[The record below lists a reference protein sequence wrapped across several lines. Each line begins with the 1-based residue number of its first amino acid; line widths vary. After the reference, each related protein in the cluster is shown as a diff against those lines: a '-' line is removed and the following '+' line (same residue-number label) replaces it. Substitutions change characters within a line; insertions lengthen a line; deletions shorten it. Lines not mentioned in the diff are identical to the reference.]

1 MFLKDHSGCREET
14 GEKMSNVALAV
25 VLMRSVSGFD
35 QDESSKA
42 GEKGS
47 DSADISKENLTM
59 CVNGLD
65 VG

>member
-14 GEKMSNVALAV
+14 GEKTSNVTLAV
-25 VLMRSVSGFD
+25 VLMRAVSGLD
-35 QDESSKA
+35 QNESSKPGKKA
-42 GEKGS
+42 S
-47 DSADISKENLTM
+47 DSTYISKENLTM